1 MTTEKLEKVGTGGN
15 IITLDRDVI
24 VEKKSVLREDGDKL
38 E

>member
-15 IITLDRDVI
+15 IITLDSDVI